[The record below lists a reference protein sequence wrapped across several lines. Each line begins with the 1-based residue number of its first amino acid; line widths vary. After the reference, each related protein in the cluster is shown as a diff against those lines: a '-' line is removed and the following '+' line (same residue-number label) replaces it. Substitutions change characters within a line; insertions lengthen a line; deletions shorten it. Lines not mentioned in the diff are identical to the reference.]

1 MRQLKRFLSI
11 LVILCVVTA
20 GGIWFYQT
28 RIASPADAASDGFT
42 QVVSVQQG
50 DLSASISVVGELYA
64 VQQED
69 LYFDRLA
76 GTTPLLTLEGKAGHV
91 VEEGQVLA
99 AIDPSPHEQ
108 ALDQAKSDLQEAEEV
123 LAELQIPPSDLDIAQ
138 ADLAVAQAEL
148 RLEQAKEDLEDLQN
162 LDTSDPQTAL
172 EDAQDDWALA
182 RLQQTLAEYDSL
194 GISERDL
201 LYALDWHERRTGELE
216 VLVSEGNANLEQIEE
231 LAEEQESLAETRS
244 ELARVQSQ
252 RQLALQVSAAEVAAA
267 AAAVAEAEDALA
279 EAQAGVDELDEAK
292 AELAIAEAEVAVAEA
307 QEKRAELDEGVD
319 PVKLAAARANVDK
332 KRLAVS
338 EAEADLEAATIRAL
352 FDGTILHTAVEPG
365 NLVNKSRRILT
376 IANLDQLQVLA
387 LVDEITIRQVVM
399 GQAAQITFDA
409 FPGQEFRGQVLSVP
423 LQGTLQGGVMV
434 YQVPVSLEGA
444 EELPLLVGMTAN
456 VEIRVG
462 QVENVLL
469 VPTMALQNSG
479 GFYQVLVAGGSDTE
493 AEAQAVPV
501 EVGLS
506 DGMYTE
512 IVRGLNA
519 GDQVVVQIQASDSTQ
534 FGFGAMRMLGG
545 MMGGGSP
552 GGSPH

>member
-1 MRQLKRFLSI
+1 MRQLKRFLPI
-11 LVILCVVTA
+11 LVILCAVAA

-28 RIASPADAASDGFT
+28 RIALPADAASDGFT

-69 LYFDRLA
+69 LYFDRAA
-76 GTTPLLTLEGKAGHV
+76 GTTRLLTLEVKAGHV
-91 VEEGQVLA
+91 VQEGQVLA
-99 AIDPSPHEQ
+99 AIDPSPYEQ

-138 ADLAVAQAEL
+138 GDLAVAQAEL
-148 RLEQAKEDLEDLQN
+148 RLEQAREDLEGLQN
-162 LDTSDPQTAL
+162 LDTSDLQTAL
-172 EDAQDDWALA
+172 EDAQDDLALA

-216 VLVSEGNANLEQIEE
+216 VLVSEGKANLEQIEE

-252 RQLALQVSAAEVAAA
+252 RELALQVSAAEVSAA

-292 AELAIAEAEVAVAEA
+292 AELAVAEAEVAVAEA
-307 QEKRAELDEGVD
+307 QEKRAELDAGVD
-319 PVKLAAARANVDK
+319 PVDLASAQANLDKRQLAAA
-332 KRLAVS
+332 
-338 EAEADLEAATIRAL
+338 EAEEDLEAATIRAP
-352 FDGTILHTAVEPG
+352 FAGTILKTVAEPG
-365 NLVNKSRRILT
+365 NRVNKNSWILT

-387 LVDEITIRQVVM
+387 LVDETTIRQVEM
-399 GQAAQITFDA
+399 GQAAVITFDA
-409 FPGQEFRGQVLSVP
+409 FPGQQFMGQVLSVP
-423 LQGTLQGGVMV
+423 LQGTLQGDVMV
-434 YQVPVSLEGA
+434 YEVPVSLDGA

-479 GFYQVLVAGGSDTE
+479 GFYQVLVPSSSDPE
-493 AEAQAVPV
+493 AMPQAVPV

-519 GDQVVVQIQASDSTQ
+519 GDQVVVQIQASDSAQ
-534 FGFGAMRMLGG
+534 FGFSAMRMIGG
-545 MMGGGSP
+545 VMGGGSP
-552 GGSPH
+552 H